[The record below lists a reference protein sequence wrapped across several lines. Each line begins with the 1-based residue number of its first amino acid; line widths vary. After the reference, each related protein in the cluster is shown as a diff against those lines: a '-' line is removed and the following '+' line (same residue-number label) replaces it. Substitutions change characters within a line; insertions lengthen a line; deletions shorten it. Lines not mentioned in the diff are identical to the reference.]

1 MHLDSNWTIQI
12 IILGMHQSIIISD
25 TLRFHWI
32 STRLSF
38 RTICLQITQVVF
50 LEILLHN
57 LYIVIKLLSHVGP
70 YSLLHQSLL
79 IYVRFSD
86 FICCIF
92 EVQPEFLHWHITNF
106 QHMFKGYTDLL
117 LELLPCLVSQS
128 LSTSYIL
135 VKFMCDL

>member
-1 MHLDSNWTIQI
+1 
-12 IILGMHQSIIISD
+12 MHQSIIISD
-25 TLRFHWI
+25 TLRFHGI

-57 LYIVIKLLSHVGP
+57 LFNIIVVKLLSHVGP

-79 IYVRFSD
+79 ISLRFSD

-92 EVQPEFLHWHITNF
+92 DVQPEFLHWYITNF

-117 LELLPCLVSQS
+117 LERLPCLESQS

-135 VKFMCDL
+135 VKFLCDL